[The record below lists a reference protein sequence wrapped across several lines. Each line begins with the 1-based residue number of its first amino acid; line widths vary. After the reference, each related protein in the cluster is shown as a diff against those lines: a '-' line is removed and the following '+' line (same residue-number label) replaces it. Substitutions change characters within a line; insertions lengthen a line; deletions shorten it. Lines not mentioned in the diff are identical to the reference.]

1 MLLLLV
7 GAIGIFLVY
16 EQSRI
21 TRAGYAISKLSSEE
35 TALVENL
42 RLAKADVN
50 RLCQGDELERKVA
63 DMRLGLMPPPEDRF
77 FAVVFNRSDERYR

>member
-7 GAIGIFLVY
+7 GATGIFLVY

-35 TALVENL
+35 ATLVENL
-42 RLAKADVN
+42 RVVKVDVT

-77 FAVVFNRSDERYR
+77 LAVVFNPSDERYR